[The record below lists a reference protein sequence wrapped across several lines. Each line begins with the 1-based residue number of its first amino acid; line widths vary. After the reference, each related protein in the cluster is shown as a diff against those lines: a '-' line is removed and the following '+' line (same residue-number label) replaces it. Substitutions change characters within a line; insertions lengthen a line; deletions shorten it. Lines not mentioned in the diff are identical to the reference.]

1 MLAVETED
9 FSVPENIRSKAVKI
23 NQKADN
29 LITTINDYFTMSKIT
44 SGDLPLLLQKENISS
59 LCRDTILDYYDLL
72 EKQQFDVDI

>member
-29 LITTINDYFTMSKIT
+29 LITTINDYFTIH
-44 SGDLPLLLQKENISS
+44 
-59 LCRDTILDYYDLL
+59 
-72 EKQQFDVDI
+72 